1 MKITK
6 TENGYLVKDVPTR
19 KDEEYIWGAVRRLA
33 NAFEEK
39 ERGNVSK
46 YLSGLR
52 GASSALNMAKAHACA
67 EAAADWD
74 DASRPKTKK
83 LFEESAGM
91 GYLQTL
97 VKKDMEKCELVA
109 SSAARELHAENLYK
123 QIAEIKNK
131 FQIDAPL
138 KEDGALLSVVWSLR
152 FAIYDLLLATDDRDN
167 ADFLTLTVL
176 FELLP
181 NSKVFLRKAGEEVE
195 RD

>member
-1 MKITK
+1 MRITK
-6 TENGYLVKDVPTR
+6 TEKGYQVDGVPTQ
-19 KDEEYIWGAVRRLA
+19 KDEEYIWAAVCWLA
-33 NAFEEK
+33 NAFKEK

-52 GASSALNMAKAHACA
+52 GASNALNMAKSYACA

-74 DASRPKTKK
+74 DAARPKTKK
-83 LFEESAGM
+83 LFEEAAGM
-91 GYLQTL
+91 GWLQTL

-138 KEDGALLSVVWSLR
+138 KEEGELLSVVWSLR
-152 FAIYDLLLATDDRDN
+152 FAVYDLLLSTNSRDN
-167 ADFLTLTVL
+167 VDFLTMNVL